1 MRQRPIKRIGLRL
14 RMETCVMLSV
24 NSNYGASIALQSLS
38 STNKELGEV
47 QNRISTGLKVSS
59 ARDNGA
65 VYAIAEGQRSRVS
78 SVAAVK
84 DGIDRASST
93 VDVALAAGKSVG
105 DILQRLKSKA
115 VAAQADDLTSDQR
128 AALQADFTSLR
139 SQIDTI
145 ANAAQ
150 FNGANLALGGTSLN
164 VLISDLGGSV
174 AATSDGVQSAALTT
188 PVSGSALIAD
198 VGDTAGD
205 IATGDL
211 ITFALTD
218 SVNAGTFTIA
228 VEVTAGMTVDDFV
241 EAVNANS
248 GGKISA
254 SYDDAAGQ
262 FTYLINDTNYDD
274 LAITSD
280 GTDAVNIGATVATST
295 VSSAGSNTFAV
306 SGSDFSL
313 SGAILS
319 SIASTDIS
327 TSTASATTASNAIDT
342 AITDLNNAM
351 ATMGSLAAA
360 LDIQNEFLSKLS
372 DVVEQGIGNLV
383 DADLAKESARLQSL
397 QIKQQLGAQAL
408 SIANQAPSLI
418 LSFFR

>member
-1 MRQRPIKRIGLRL
+1 MPTPRLLGIRPSTSPPGLRRVVL
-14 RMETCVMLSV
+14 DLSGPAIV
-24 NSNYGASIALQSLS
+24 RS
-38 STNKELGEV
+38 SEPGGVVL
-47 QNRISTGLKVSS
+47 
-59 ARDNGA
+59 
-65 VYAIAEGQRSRVS
+65 
-78 SVAAVK
+78 
-84 DGIDRASST
+84 
-93 VDVALAAGKSVG
+93 
-105 DILQRLKSKA
+105 A
-115 VAAQADDLTSDQR
+115 VAHSANQR

-351 ATMGSLAAA
+351 ATMGSQAAA

>member
-1 MRQRPIKRIGLRL
+1 
-14 RMETCVMLSV
+14 MLSV

-38 STNKELGEV
+38 STNKELGEI

-174 AATSDGVQSAALTT
+174 AATSDGVQTGGLTA
-188 PVSGSALIAD
+188 PLSGSALITAA
-198 VGDTAGD
+198 GDAGGD
-205 IATGDL
+205 IADGDL

-228 VEVTAGMTVDDFV
+228 VELTAGMTVDGFV

-254 SYDDAAGQ
+254 SYDDTTGE
-262 FTYLINDTNYDD
+262 FTYLINDTAYDD

-280 GTDAVNIGATVATST
+280 GTDGTNIGDGVATAT

-313 SGAILS
+313 SGSILS

-351 ATMGSLAAA
+351 ATMGSQAAA
-360 LDIQNEFLSKLS
+360 LDIQNDFLSKLS

>member
-1 MRQRPIKRIGLRL
+1 
-14 RMETCVMLSV
+14 MLSV

-38 STNKELGEV
+38 STNKELNQV
-47 QNRISTGLKVSS
+47 QNRISTGYKVSS

-65 VYAIAEGQRSRVS
+65 VYAIAEGQRARVS

-105 DILQRLKSKA
+105 DILQKLKAKA
-115 VAAQADDLTSDQR
+115 VSAQADDLTSDQR
-128 AALQADFTSLR
+128 SALQADFNSLR

-150 FNGANLALGGTSLN
+150 FNGANLARGNASLS

-174 AATSDGVQSAALTT
+174 SATTDGIQSTALTT
-188 PVSGSALIAD
+188 PVSGSALIID
-198 VGDTAGD
+198 VGASGGDLADT
-205 IATGDL
+205 DL
-211 ITFALTD
+211 ITFDLTD
-218 SVNAGTFTIA
+218 SVNLGTFSIA
-228 VEVTAGMTVDDFV
+228 VELTNGMTVDDFV
-241 EAVNANS
+241 EAVNAQS

-254 SYDDAAGQ
+254 SYDDTAGQ
-262 FTYLINDTNYDD
+262 FTYLINDPAYDD
-274 LAITSD
+274 LAISSS
-280 GTDAVNIGATVATST
+280 GTDATNIGAGELTTT
-295 VSSAGSNTFAV
+295 VSSAGSNTFSV
-306 SGSDFSL
+306 SGADFSL
-313 SGAILS
+313 SGSILS
-319 SIASTDIS
+319 SLASTDIS
-327 TSTASATTASNAIDT
+327 VSTAAATTASNAIDT

-351 ATMGSLAAA
+351 ATMGSQAAA

>member
-1 MRQRPIKRIGLRL
+1 
-14 RMETCVMLSV
+14 MLSV
-24 NSNYGASIALQSLS
+24 NSNYGASVALQSLN
-38 STNKELGEV
+38 STNKELNEI

-128 AALQADFTSLR
+128 AALQVDFTSLR
-139 SQIDTI
+139 AQIDTI

-150 FNGANLALGGTSLN
+150 FNGANLAKGSSSLN
-164 VLISDLGGSV
+164 VLISDLGGST
-174 AATSDGVQSAALTT
+174 AATTDGVQSAALTT
-188 PVSGSALIAD
+188 PLSGSALVIDAGSATGDLAD
-198 VGDTAGD
+198 
-205 IATGDL
+205 GDL

-218 SVNAGTFTIA
+218 SVNAGTSSIS
-228 VEVTAGMTVDDFV
+228 VELTAGMTIDGFV
-241 EAVNANS
+241 AAVNSQS

-262 FTYLINDTNYDD
+262 FTYLINDPAFDD
-274 LAITSD
+274 LAVTSD
-280 GTDAVNIGATVATST
+280 GTDAANIGAGVATAT
-295 VSSAGSNTFAV
+295 VSSAGSNTFSVTGA
-306 SGSDFSL
+306 DFSL

-327 TSTASATTASNAIDT
+327 TSTAAATTASASIDT
-342 AITDLNNAM
+342 AITDLNNAL
-351 ATMGSLAAA
+351 ATMGSQAAA

-372 DVVEQGIGNLV
+372 DTIEQGIGNLV

-408 SIANQAPSLI
+408 SIANQAPSLV

>member
-1 MRQRPIKRIGLRL
+1 
-14 RMETCVMLSV
+14 MLSV

-38 STNKELGEV
+38 STNKELNEV
-47 QNRISTGLKVSS
+47 QNRISTGFKVSS

-65 VYAIAEGQRSRVS
+65 VYAIAEGQRARVS

-105 DILQRLKSKA
+105 EILQKLKGKA
-115 VAAQADDLTSDQR
+115 VAAQADDLTTDQR

-150 FNGANLALGGTSLN
+150 FNGANLALGSTSLN

-174 AATSDGVQSAALTT
+174 AATTDGVQSAALTT

-198 VGDTAGD
+198 VGGTAGD

-241 EAVNANS
+241 ESVNANS

-280 GTDAVNIGATVATST
+280 GTDATNIGAGVATAV

-306 SGSDFSL
+306 TGADFSL
-313 SGAILS
+313 SGSILS
-319 SIASTDIS
+319 SLASTDIS

-351 ATMGSLAAA
+351 ATMGSQAAA
-360 LDIQNEFLSKLS
+360 LDIQNDFLGTLS
-372 DVVEQGIGNLV
+372 DVIEQGIGNLV

>member
-1 MRQRPIKRIGLRL
+1 
-14 RMETCVMLSV
+14 MLSV

-241 EAVNANS
+241 ESVNANS

-351 ATMGSLAAA
+351 ATMGSQAAA

>member
-1 MRQRPIKRIGLRL
+1 
-14 RMETCVMLSV
+14 MLSV
-24 NSNYGASIALQSLS
+24 NSNYGASIALQSLN
-38 STNKELGEV
+38 STNKELNEV
-47 QNRISTGLKVSS
+47 QNRISTGFKVGS

-65 VYAIAEGQRSRVS
+65 VYAIAEGQRARVS

-93 VDVALAAGKSVG
+93 VDVALAAGNSVG
-105 DILQRLKSKA
+105 EILQKLKAKA

-128 AALQADFTSLR
+128 TALQADFASLR

-150 FNGANLALGGTSLN
+150 FNGANLALGSASLS

-174 AATSDGVQSAALTT
+174 AATSDGVQSAGLAT
-188 PVSGSALIAD
+188 PISGSALIIDASS
-198 VGDTAGD
+198 TAGD
-205 IATGDL
+205 LADGDL
-211 ITFALTD
+211 ITFDLTD
-218 SVNAGTFTIA
+218 SVNAGTFSIA
-228 VEVTAGMTVDDFV
+228 VELTAGMTVDEFV
-241 EAVNANS
+241 EEVNAAS

-254 SYDDAAGQ
+254 SYDDTTGE
-262 FTYLINDTNYDD
+262 FTYLINDTSFDD
-274 LAITSD
+274 LAISTD
-280 GTDAVNIGATVATST
+280 GTDASNIGAGVATAT
-295 VSSAGSNTFAV
+295 VSSTGSNTFSVTGA
-306 SGSDFSL
+306 DFSL

-319 SIASTDIS
+319 SLASTDIS
-327 TSTASATTASNAIDT
+327 VSTAAATTASNAIDT
-342 AITDLNNAM
+342 AITDLNNAL
-351 ATMGSLAAA
+351 ATMGSQAAA
-360 LDIQNEFLSKLS
+360 LDIQNDFLSSLS
-372 DVVEQGIGNLV
+372 DVIEQGIGNLV

>member
-1 MRQRPIKRIGLRL
+1 
-14 RMETCVMLSV
+14 MLSV

-38 STNKELGEV
+38 STNKELNEV

-59 ARDNGA
+59 ARENGA
-65 VYAIAEGQRSRVS
+65 VYAIAEGQRARVS

-105 DILQRLKSKA
+105 EILQKLKGKA

-128 AALQADFTSLR
+128 SALQADFASLR

-150 FNGANLALGGTSLN
+150 FNGANLALGSTSLN

-174 AATSDGVQSAALTT
+174 AATTDGVQTAALTT

-198 VGDTAGD
+198 VSSTAGD

-228 VEVTAGMTVDDFV
+228 VEITAGMTVDDFV
-241 EAVNANS
+241 EAVNSNS

-262 FTYLINDTNYDD
+262 FTYLINDSNYDD

-280 GTDAVNIGATVATST
+280 GTDGTNIGAGVATAT
-295 VSSAGSNTFAV
+295 VSSAGSNTFAI
-306 SGSDFSL
+306 SGADFSL
-313 SGAILS
+313 SGSILS
-319 SIASTDIS
+319 SLASTDIS
-327 TSTASATTASNAIDT
+327 TSTAAATTASNAIDT
-342 AITDLNNAM
+342 AITSLNNAM
-351 ATMGSLAAA
+351 ATMGSQAAA
-360 LDIQNEFLSKLS
+360 LDIQNDFLGKLA
-372 DVVEQGIGNLV
+372 DTIEQGIGNLV

>member
-1 MRQRPIKRIGLRL
+1 
-14 RMETCVMLSV
+14 
-24 NSNYGASIALQSLS
+24 
-38 STNKELGEV
+38 
-47 QNRISTGLKVSS
+47 
-59 ARDNGA
+59 
-65 VYAIAEGQRSRVS
+65 
-78 SVAAVK
+78 
-84 DGIDRASST
+84 
-93 VDVALAAGKSVG
+93 
-105 DILQRLKSKA
+105 
-115 VAAQADDLTSDQR
+115 
-128 AALQADFTSLR
+128 
-139 SQIDTI
+139 
-145 ANAAQ
+145 
-150 FNGANLALGGTSLN
+150 
-164 VLISDLGGSV
+164 
-174 AATSDGVQSAALTT
+174 
-188 PVSGSALIAD
+188 
-198 VGDTAGD
+198 
-205 IATGDL
+205 
-211 ITFALTD
+211 
-218 SVNAGTFTIA
+218 
-228 VEVTAGMTVDDFV
+228 MTVDDFV

-351 ATMGSLAAA
+351 ATMGSQAAA

>member
-1 MRQRPIKRIGLRL
+1 
-14 RMETCVMLSV
+14 MLSV
-24 NSNYGASIALQSLS
+24 NSNYGASIALQSLN
-38 STNKELGEV
+38 STNKELSEI
-47 QNRISTGLKVSS
+47 QTRISTGMKVSS

-65 VYAIAEGQRSRVS
+65 VYAIAEGQRARVS

-128 AALQADFTSLR
+128 AALQVDFTSLR
-139 SQIDTI
+139 AQIDTI

-150 FNGANLALGGTSLN
+150 FNGANLAKGSASLN
-164 VLISDLGGSV
+164 VLISDLGGST
-174 AATSDGVQSAALTT
+174 AATTDGVQSAALTT
-188 PVSGSALIAD
+188 PLSGSALVIDAGSATNDLAD
-198 VGDTAGD
+198 
-205 IATGDL
+205 GDL

-218 SVNAGTFTIA
+218 SVNAGTSSIS
-228 VEVTAGMTVDDFV
+228 VELTAGMTIDGFV
-241 EAVNANS
+241 AAVNAQS

-254 SYDDAAGQ
+254 SYDDTAGQ
-262 FTYLINDTNYDD
+262 FTYLINDPAFDD
-274 LAITSD
+274 LAVTSD
-280 GTDAVNIGATVATST
+280 GTDATNIGAGVATAT
-295 VSSAGSNTFAV
+295 VSSAGSNTFSVTGA
-306 SGSDFSL
+306 DFSL
-313 SGAILS
+313 SGSILS

-327 TSTASATTASNAIDT
+327 TSTAAATTASSSIDT
-342 AITDLNNAM
+342 AITDLNNAL
-351 ATMGSLAAA
+351 ATMGSQAAA
-360 LDIQNEFLSKLS
+360 LDIQNEFLGKLS
-372 DVVEQGIGNLV
+372 DTIEQGIGNLV

-408 SIANQAPSLI
+408 SIANQAPSLV